1 MADDADIPIEPAR
14 EALDLVSEAEARL
27 DELGP
32 GFDAPGLTGLRT
44 LISGYPDMG
53 APGAGEVVASLFTLL
68 GRFLAGGRCD
78 TEAILV
84 HLKSWRLLLAAPP
97 SPEGEARLMAGLK
110 AIRDLYQEAE
120 AA

>member
-1 MADDADIPIEPAR
+1 MADDADIPEQPAR
-14 EALDLVSEAEARL
+14 EALDLVSAAEAQL
-27 DELGP
+27 DALGP
-32 GFDAPGLTGLRT
+32 VFDAPGVTALRT

-53 APGAGEVVASLFTLL
+53 SPGAGEVVASLFMLL

-78 TEAILV
+78 NEAILV
-84 HLKSWRLLLAAPP
+84 HLKAWRLLLAAPP

-110 AIRDLYQEAE
+110 AIRDLYEDAK